1 MTVNTV
7 DASATAQCLTTA
19 YLDDSIISPSLV
31 ERRTG

>member
-19 YLDDSIISPSLV
+19 YLDDSIYFTFSP
-31 ERRTG
+31 